1 MQSIIKTVIVL
12 TLIIINITF
21 AYKVNSQ
28 SIPPEGINIP
38 PNIPD
43 PVEETIP
50 EREQQPVI
58 TPTPSPPPKLEIP
71 ETPQTTEPETPSN
84 LRFNIK
90 KIEVLGNT
98 VLEDE
103 INQLVEKY
111 ENQNLSFADL
121 IQLRTEI
128 TQLYINNNY
137 QTSGAFVVNNQL
149 LNNGIAQIQ
158 VVEGQL
164 ETIEISG
171 LQRLKPS
178 YVRSRL
184 QAASKTPLNRERL
197 ESALQLLQIDPL
209 LQQVNAE
216 LTAGSAPGRNILQVI
231 VQEAPAFHS
240 GIVIANNQSPSIG
253 SVQGNAF
260 VRHDNLLGFGDSL
273 SAEYGLT
280 NGLDIYNIGY
290 SVPVNARNGTVKVSY
305 SNNNSKIIED
315 TFDDLDIRS
324 DSQTLSFSF
333 RQPLV
338 RKPNTE
344 FALSV
349 GLDLR
354 RSQTFIL
361 DDIPFSFS
369 EGPEDG
375 KSRVSA
381 IRFTQDWVKRDAKTV
396 LAARSQFS
404 FGIDAFNATVNNS
417 GTDGRFFSWLGQ
429 FQWVRRVSDRNVVLA
444 SINTQL
450 TPDSLLSLERFSIGG
465 VDTVRGYRQNQLVSD
480 NGVLGAVELR
490 IPLTKNPQTLQV
502 NPFFEMGLGWNNRS
516 ENPNPKFIAG
526 LGLGVQWEV
535 VEGLNARV
543 DYGIPLV
550 AVEDRGETLQD
561 NGLYFS
567 LRYQPF

>member
-1 MQSIIKTVIVL
+1 MQLVKRTIIVI
-12 TLIIINITF
+12 TSIIINITF
-21 AYKVNSQ
+21 AYKANSQ
-28 SIPPEGINIP
+28 SIPPEGVNIP
-38 PNIPD
+38 ADIPE
-43 PVEETIP
+43 PLEETIP
-50 EREQQPVI
+50 KPEQQPVI
-58 TPTPSPPPKLEIP
+58 IPTPVPPPRLQTP
-71 ETPQTTEPETPSN
+71 ETPQKTNPVSPGN

-90 KIEVLGNT
+90 KVEVLGNT
-98 VLEDE
+98 VLQDE
-103 INQLVEKY
+103 INQLVKEY
-111 ENQNLSFADL
+111 ENKNLSFQDL

-128 TQLYINNNY
+128 TKLYIDNNY
-137 QTSGAFVVNNQL
+137 QTSGAFVLNNQS

-158 VVEGQL
+158 VVEGEL
-164 ETIEISG
+164 ESIEISG
-171 LQRLKPS
+171 LQRLKQS

-184 QAASKTPLNRERL
+184 EAASKPPLNRERL

-209 LQQVNAE
+209 LEQVNAE
-216 LTAGSAPGRNILQVI
+216 LIAGSAPGRNILQILVK
-231 VQEAPAFHS
+231 EAPAFHS

-253 SVQGNAF
+253 SVQGNVFA
-260 VRHDNLLGFGDSL
+260 RHDNLLGFGDSL

-280 NGLDIYNIGY
+280 DGLDIYSIGY
-290 SVPVNARNGTVKVSY
+290 SLPVNARNATIKVSY
-305 SNNNSKIIED
+305 NNNNSKIIED

-324 DSQTLSFSF
+324 DSETFSFSF

-338 RKPNTE
+338 RKPDTE

-349 GLDLR
+349 GFDLR

-417 GTDGRFFSWLGQ
+417 GTDGRFFAWLGQ

-480 NGVLGAVELR
+480 NGVLGGVELR
-490 IPLTKNPQTLQV
+490 IPLTENPRTLQL
-502 NPFFEMGLGWNNRS
+502 NPFVEMGFGWNNRS
-516 ENPNPKFIAG
+516 DNPDPKFIAG

-535 VEGLNARV
+535 TEGLNARF

-550 AVEDRGETLQD
+550 AVEDEGDTLQD